1 MGARRVGDGSKGRW
15 LERREK
21 GRIGDSLGEWDGE
34 EGGRMDMGAG
44 KYIYQLRE
52 PL

>member
-1 MGARRVGDGSKGRW
+1 MEVGDGNKGRW

-34 EGGRMDMGAG
+34 REEGWMGERG
-44 KYIYQLRE
+44 NIYLN
-52 PL
+52 